1 MIDEVFLDSFIQETE
16 TLWRHRPIL
25 GFGSWRGAHWLPGLS
40 QVEIGEFES
49 EFGVHFPDDFRR
61 LLAKCNGTEY
71 PDQAI
76 REGFVGASRPTENVY
91 SYPRDVALVREAI
104 NWLDWENARIN
115 VQVVLAEQGYELE
128 SEAVLIPIFGH
139 RYLVCGS
146 DPSSSTVLSIVGND
160 AIVYGAN
167 LRTYLETEFLSANL
181 SGKAGSEW

>member
-1 MIDEVFLDSFIQETE
+1 M
-16 TLWRHRPIL
+16 
-25 GFGSWRGAHWLPGLS
+25 
-40 QVEIGEFES
+40 
-49 EFGVHFPDDFRR
+49 
-61 LLAKCNGTEY
+61 
-71 PDQAI
+71 
-76 REGFVGASRPTENVY
+76 
-91 SYPRDVALVREAI
+91 REAI